1 MIRKAAETDIPALGR
16 IFCEG
21 WQGGY
26 RGILPQDYLDALTPE
41 GCAPRKT
48 PANIW
53 IFEKDGKA
61 VGLIGVGP
69 ARMVEYAGMGELR
82 AIYVLPGCWRHGI
95 GRALFTAGCERLR
108 EMGFGEFYLW
118 VLRGNVRARAFYE
131 KMGMRPSGEEKA
143 DRIGGAEAVEVR
155 YVGTL

>member
-1 MIRKAAETDIPALGR
+1 MA
-16 IFCEG
+16 
-21 WQGGY
+21 
-26 RGILPQDYLDALTPE
+26 
-41 GCAPRKT
+41 
-48 PANIW
+48 
-53 IFEKDGKA
+53 
-61 VGLIGVGP
+61 
-69 ARMVEYAGMGELR
+69 EYAGMGELR

-118 VLRGNVRARAFYE
+118 VLRDNVRARAFYE